1 MTHFIPDFATQVE
14 AELWK
19 EVESAGAGYLTDCR
33 YKRYDDALDKLAKMR
48 PIIDRYFEAVMVM
61 VEDLKVRANRLGMV
75 RYLVITFAQIAD
87 FSEIVTQG

>member
-1 MTHFIPDFATQVE
+1 
-14 AELWK
+14 
-19 EVESAGAGYLTDCR
+19 
-33 YKRYDDALDKLAKMR
+33 
-48 PIIDRYFEAVMVM
+48 MVM